1 MRGSAVPDQ
10 PIRKR
15 RRLGYLGMLGLCAV
29 LGLVVGFASA
39 LIDIF
44 GGAATDVLQTGLLTV
59 CMAIVFWICVVWWR
73 GADEA
78 VREAHK
84 WAWYWGGSAGVV
96 VVAIVLGLGAWEVID
111 LVPADFSGDPSDLV
125 MTGAGLTL
133 GVQMTGYLIAWA
145 AWWLRH
151 R

>member
-15 RRLGYLGMLGLCAV
+15 RPLGYVGMLGLCAG
-29 LGLVVGFASA
+29 LGLFVGLASA
-39 LIDIF
+39 LIDAF
-44 GGAATDVLQTGLLTV
+44 AGPATDVLQTGLLTLAMGV
-59 CMAIVFWICVVWWR
+59 VVWICVLWWR
-73 GADEA
+73 RADEA

-84 WAWYWGGSAGVV
+84 WAWYWGGSAGIVV
-96 VVAIVLGLGAWEVID
+96 VILALGLVGWDVIE
-111 LVPADFSGDPSDLV
+111 LAPTAFSGEPEDLI
-125 MTGAGLTL
+125 MTGVGLTL
-133 GVQMTGYLIAWA
+133 GAQLIGYLIAWA

>member
-1 MRGSAVPDQ
+1 MPDQ

-15 RRLGYLGMLGLCAV
+15 RLLGYVGMLGLCAG
-29 LGLVVGFASA
+29 LGLFVGLASA
-39 LIDIF
+39 LIDSF
-44 GGAATDVLQTGLLTV
+44 GGPATDVLQTGLLTL
-59 CMAIVFWICVVWWR
+59 CMGIVVWICVAWWR

-84 WAWYWGGSAGVV
+84 WAWYWGGSTGIVV
-96 VVAIVLGLGAWEVID
+96 VMIALGLVSWDVIE
-111 LVPADFSGDPSDLV
+111 LAPTAVSGEPTELI
-125 MTGAGLTL
+125 MTGVGLTL
-133 GVQMTGYLIAWA
+133 GAQLIGYLIAWA